1 MKNNK
6 KDYSKYPSFSDYRL
20 TKLILQDP
28 TRCSTISEYS
38 KATSMP
44 AELLLEELYPYTND
58 SSISFEAI
66 EGEIFLNTS
75 PHMRACEHQHF
86 YFAENLWE
94 ILRQNNNIEKSNKI
108 FNIFRALEMNGW
120 RVEFRAKNIPI
131 DFMGNHTELAL
142 KVGKSILPLLL
153 FPKPSSLD
161 KKDSPLLNYGKTK
174 LPVLAIIINEGALD
188 LSLSYIRKW
197 FVENSIYKNLDILLL
212 EAPTHAPYILSGSDG
227 SLQAR
232 SATLSYLE
240 NFNL

>member
-6 KDYSKYPSFSDYRL
+6 KDTHKYPSFTDYRL

-28 TRCSTISEYS
+28 IRCSTINEYS
-38 KATSMP
+38 RATGIP
-44 AELLLEELYPYTND
+44 AQLLLEELHPYTND
-58 SSISFEAI
+58 LSISFEAFG
-66 EGEIFLNTS
+66 GEIFLNTS
-75 PHMRACEHQHF
+75 PHMRNCEHNHF

-94 ILRQNNNIEKSNKI
+94 IFRQSNNIEKANKI
-108 FNIFRALEMNGW
+108 FKIFRSLEMNDW
-120 RVEFRAKNIPI
+120 RVEYRLKNIPI
-131 DFMGNHTELAL
+131 DYLGNRTDLAL
-142 KVGKSILPLLL
+142 KVGKSILPLIL
-153 FPKPSSLD
+153 FPKPNSLD
-161 KKDSPLLNYGKTK
+161 KKDSPLLQYSKTK
-174 LPVLAIIINEGALD
+174 LPILAIMIEEGALD
-188 LSLSYIRKW
+188 QTLSYIRKW